1 MADTDTQTQEE
12 KDEYTA
18 WLESLEREAE
28 GEDVGSDVEEK
39 ADQDEVNALR
49 IAHETAKKVDRME
62 EEKTRD
68 ELIDG
73 FTARS
78 TDREKE
84 LFAIYR
90 HGTKSIDQLKAAM
103 QLAKANA
110 AEEAKLS
117 GDDEE
122 KVEARATQKAK
133 EAYGVGPIPPGQSA
147 QKTPEEVYDELSE
160 AARKGDSHAAFLL
173 WRNLPAGEPAS
184 PEE

>member
-18 WLESLEREAE
+18 WLESLEREAD
-28 GEDVGSDVEEK
+28 GEDAGSDAE
-39 ADQDEVNALR
+39 ADADKDEVNALR
-49 IAHETAKKVDRME
+49 VAHETAKKVDRME
-62 EEKTRD
+62 EERNRD

-117 GDDEE
+117 DGDEE
-122 KVEARATQKAK
+122 KIEEKAKQRAK

-147 QKTPEEVYDELSE
+147 QKTPEEVYDELS
-160 AARKGDSHAAFLL
+160 AQARKGDSHAAFLL
-173 WRNLPAGEPAS
+173 WNHLPAGQPAS